1 MRLHFHA
8 KVQTTHHIIIYISK
22 RFKRKTVLRRDT
34 FRFNRQIKMLKNPI
48 LNGPWYIKSPCS
60 RGYKIKQHSRPE
72 VLLRARER
80 RHFHTYTFKSSLHN
94 HTHFKNLKQ
103 YSQNILAYLYTK
115 PKPKK
120 KPPTYMNLIHAA
132 GRASKSLDGK
142 KAEHFIYKLFVLEF

>member
-1 MRLHFHA
+1 MVH
-8 KVQTTHHIIIYISK
+8 K
-22 RFKRKTVLRRDT
+22 
-34 FRFNRQIKMLKNPI
+34 
-48 LNGPWYIKSPCS
+48 KSPCS

-120 KPPTYMNLIHAA
+120 KTPTYMNLIHAA
-132 GRASKSLDGK
+132 GRASISRWMEKKPNILYINCLSLSFSCMCTK
-142 KAEHFIYKLFVLEF
+142 LCICVEEFFQRHFLYTFLKTEVKCAREYRSSKRIFYCSLFAV